1 MQEQAASAA
10 AINTGGMNLL
20 HEFSGQTVRRDITT
34 FWHRFI
40 IFKVFS
46 QKTHQGKYGKRK
58 VLPAP

>member
-20 HEFSGQTVRRDITT
+20 HEFSGQTGRRDITT

-46 QKTHQGKYGKRK
+46 QKTHQEKYGKWE